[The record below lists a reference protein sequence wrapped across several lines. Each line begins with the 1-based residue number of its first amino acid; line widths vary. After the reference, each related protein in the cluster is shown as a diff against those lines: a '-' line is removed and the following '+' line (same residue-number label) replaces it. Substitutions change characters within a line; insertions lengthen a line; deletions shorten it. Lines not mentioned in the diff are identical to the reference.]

1 MDKEVWFY
9 CCVRYLDN
17 EYFHT
22 NNKNDMIRFIPTTQ
36 CVTIYKDGTTDCFGY
51 YKYKAARQKNDRF
64 IYSIMYNNLRRMC
77 RIIEY
82 SSTPI
87 NNNLTNSKRIKKLL
101 SEYKRFKKDIDYA
114 KRYWIGGDK

>member
-1 MDKEVWFY
+1 MDREVWFY
-9 CCVRYLDN
+9 CRIRYLDN

-22 NNKNDMIRFIPTTQ
+22 HNKNNMIPFIPITHCIT
-36 CVTIYKDGTTDCFGY
+36 VYKDGTTDSFGY
-51 YKYKAARQKNDRF
+51 YKYKVARQKNDRF
-64 IYSIMYNNLRRMC
+64 IYNILYGGLVRTC

-87 NNNLTNSKRIKKLL
+87 DNKLTNFKRIEKLLNEYKRIK
-101 SEYKRFKKDIDYA
+101 EDINYA